1 MTRPRAALA
10 DFRLWAALLLAAGLI
25 GGAAIALGNRP
36 GPGPLAERAEAQRPT
51 LLLLS
56 SLPLIFPES
65 FAIDQGG
72 SPTLTA
78 LERRYRVQPIG
89 VTDAAS
95 LKGRNLLLMAHP
107 LAQPAEAL
115 VDLDAWVRRG
125 GRLVLLAD
133 PRLDW
138 PSNRSLGDRL
148 RPPPAFADTGL
159 LKHWGL
165 TLYAPEK
172 EGTVERNID
181 SRPVRFGSPG
191 SLEGACRI
199 RGDGL
204 IARCSVGAG
213 EATIIADADFLNVE
227 NADSDNLQ
235 FLLAEL
241 DRIERP

>member
-1 MTRPRAALA
+1 MTRPRAARA
-10 DFRLWAALLLAAGLI
+10 GFRLWAALLLTAGLI
-25 GGAAIALGNRP
+25 GGAAVVLGNRHGGAQLP
-36 GPGPLAERAEAQRPT
+36 ERAEAQRPT
-51 LLLLS
+51 LLMLS
-56 SLPLIFPES
+56 SLPLIFPET

-95 LKGRNLLLMAHP
+95 LSGKGLLLMAHP

-115 VDLDAWVRRG
+115 VDLDAWVRGG

-138 PSNRSLGDRL
+138 PSSRSLGDRL

-165 TLYAPEK
+165 TLYAPETD
-172 EGTVERNID
+172 GPVEWNID
-181 SRPVRFGSPG
+181 SRQVRFGSPG
-191 SLEGACRI
+191 SLEGGCRI
-199 RGDGL
+199 EGNGV
-204 IARCSVGAG
+204 IARCVVGRG
-213 EATIIADADFLNVE
+213 KATVIADADFLNVE
-227 NADSDNLQ
+227 NADSDNLY

-241 DRIERP
+241 DRIERL